1 MITKRKGPPRGRG
14 GGRPKGATG
23 TAGITVTLRLTPEA
37 RAILATH
44 ERPGRWLSALIESAP
59 ARPADDGQ
67 DAGPVVDPHDA

>member
-1 MITKRKGPPRGRG
+1 LITKKKGPPRGRN

-44 ERPGRWLSALIESAP
+44 ERPGAYVSALLVASA
-59 ARPADDGQ
+59 Q
-67 DAGPVVDPHDA
+67 TKGP